1 MSESSRSEPAQL
13 EPAQLETAQLES
25 AQFNSYLL
33 LDTHVWLWLV
43 SGKIENLSEAS
54 QQAIDAAERIGISA
68 MSVWEVGM
76 LEAKGRIQLRKNCLD
91 WVREALSAPKVA
103 LIPLTPEIAIE
114 SSRLPGIIHGDPS
127 DRILAATTRLEGA
140 SLVTK
145 DRQLQLYGQQSFL
158 SVIRA

>member
-1 MSESSRSEPAQL
+1 MSEGTQSESSQHS
-13 EPAQLETAQLES
+13 
-25 AQFNSYLL
+25 SYLV

-43 SGKIENLSEAS
+43 SEKVENLSDAS
-54 QQAIDAAERIGISA
+54 QGAIAAAERIGISA
-68 MSVWEVGM
+68 VSVWEVGM
-76 LEAKGRIQLRKNCLD
+76 LEAKGRIQLHKNCLD

-114 SSRLPGIIHGDPS
+114 SSRLPGAMHGDPS

-145 DRQLQLYGQQSFL
+145 DRQLQRYGQQSLL
-158 SVIRA
+158 SVIEA